1 MKITHPEEPHM
12 RPSPRTHWLIQP
24 INLFP
29 DVDADPLPRLA
40 KRRGCV

>member
-1 MKITHPEEPHM
+1 M
-12 RPSPRTHWLIQP
+12 IQP